1 MASEA
6 IYIEVIEQLERD
18 QVRYVIVGGVAVV
31 LHGHVRPIADLDLV
45 IDPAPVEADRAV
57 RALTAVG
64 FVPTIPLP
72 ITMLTVLR
80 MLDQNHR
87 ELDIFIRYH
96 IPFDELWRDSVRLPF
111 GGRVA
116 NVASFDHVLREKR
129 YNGRPDDLRDM
140 EALLALKNQA
150 S

>member
-1 MASEA
+1 MATEA
-6 IYIEVIEQLERD
+6 TYVDVIEQLERD

-31 LHGHVRPIADLDLV
+31 LRGHVRPIADLDLV
-45 IDPAPVEADRAV
+45 IDPDPVEADRAV

-111 GGRVA
+111 GGSVA

-150 S
+150 T